1 MALPLLLRNPRFV
14 QWAVRLD
21 TAPAW
26 WWPAAQL
33 ATLALVWLRV
43 RQPLPGLLTLALV
56 AALLWPRR
64 SRLRAA
70 PRLGW
75 LALALACTAS
85 IPLACA
91 GPAGPALT
99 ALAVLALVGG
109 TMAFLPGQATAHG
122 AAVTSAAFGVATARS
137 GPAPLDALLGNT
149 FLNRVLYKAA
159 FGLVLA
165 LCAAWALAQAA
176 GRA

>member
-1 MALPLLLRNPRFV
+1 MALPPLLRNPRFV

-33 ATLALVWLRV
+33 AVLALVWLRV
-43 RQPLPGLLTLALV
+43 RQPLPGLLALALL
-56 AALLWPRR
+56 AALLWPQRK
-64 SRLRAA
+64 RLRAA

-75 LALALACTAS
+75 LALALGCTIG
-85 IPLACA
+85 IPLACT

-109 TMAFLPGQATAHG
+109 VMAFLPAQAMPYSTAMTAG
-122 AAVTSAAFGVATARS
+122 AATARN
-137 GPAPLDALLGNT
+137 GPALLDAPFRNT
-149 FLNRVLYKAA
+149 FLNRVLHKTA
-159 FGLVLA
+159 FGLALA